1 MQKEISQLTMSHPMD
16 PVITKVDTNC
26 STGPSQRRVP
36 WKRENGPVFMNVD
49 IRGEQ
54 QARHESTKS
63 KGLNLR
69 LKGKYLTPLGSLSNH
84 VQY

>member
-26 STGPSQRRVP
+26 STDPSQRRVP

-54 QARHESTKS
+54 
-63 KGLNLR
+63 
-69 LKGKYLTPLGSLSNH
+69 
-84 VQY
+84 